1 MVNKDRR
8 AAVMVIHGPNLN
20 LLGRR
25 EPNIYGHGTLD
36 ELNKKIAETAQRL
49 NIRVEIR
56 QSNHEGEIIDLIQAA
71 GGEFDGLIINAA
83 AFTHYSLAIRDALA
97 AIEIP
102 AVEVHLSNIY
112 QREDFR
118 RQSVIAPVVR
128 GQIAGFGPESYLLA
142 LRAAVA
148 LINGGDG
155 E

>member
-83 AFTHYSLAIRDALA
+83 AFTHYSL
-97 AIEIP
+97 
-102 AVEVHLSNIY
+102 Y
-112 QREDFR
+112 QIF
-118 RQSVIAPVVR
+118 
-128 GQIAGFGPESYLLA
+128 
-142 LRAAVA
+142 
-148 LINGGDG
+148 INGKTSAGSRLSPRLLG
-155 E
+155 GRSPVLVRKVICWPCGPP